1 VTPHPSFVGGE
12 DSDHEAYK
20 TSGVKIRPHMF
31 RTRCV
36 KFLSLDLGS
45 AAFLHWLELSDRE
58 TGEPGEMVVYHLAG
72 ARPQR

>member
-1 VTPHPSFVGGE
+1 
-12 DSDHEAYK
+12 
-20 TSGVKIRPHMF
+20 MF